1 MRRGGDKEEMGD
13 SIGRW
18 WQADVGDGCSL
29 LAGCRCASPGPGSQ
43 VCGAE
48 EHMKLWSYIKNLTRL
63 ITAWQLARCRAQVSR
78 HRVWHVTPP
87 SWKSVTIVFIWSHVV
102 QVLYQMSP
110 LFTILQGYQSSPNIF
125 SMANRNVRN
134 VTIVDIWYTF
144 NLFGVH
150 SKFSNILQQK
160 LWIWWKSKKFHLG
173 NYLQSLFQN

>member
-1 MRRGGDKEEMGD
+1 MRRRGDKEEMGG

-48 EHMKLWSYIKNLTRL
+48 EHMKRWSYIKNLTRL

-87 SWKSVTIVFIWSHVV
+87 SWTSVTIVFIWSHVV

-144 NLFGVH
+144 NLFGV
-150 SKFSNILQQK
+150 QQK

>member
-1 MRRGGDKEEMGD
+1 MRSGEIKRRWAGLVLGYDDRLMLATGARYWRG
-13 SIGRW
+13 
-18 WQADVGDGCSL
+18 
-29 LAGCRCASPGPGSQ
+29 AGVPARPGVTSVWSG
-43 VCGAE
+43 GTYEA
-48 EHMKLWSYIKNLTRL
+48 MKLYQESNKTNYSVT
-63 ITAWQLARCRAQVSR
+63 TARCRAQVSR

-87 SWKSVTIVFIWSHVV
+87 SWKSVTIVFTWSHVV

-150 SKFSNILQQK
+150 SKFSNIVQQK
-160 LWIWWKSKKFHLG
+160 PWIWWKSKKFNLG